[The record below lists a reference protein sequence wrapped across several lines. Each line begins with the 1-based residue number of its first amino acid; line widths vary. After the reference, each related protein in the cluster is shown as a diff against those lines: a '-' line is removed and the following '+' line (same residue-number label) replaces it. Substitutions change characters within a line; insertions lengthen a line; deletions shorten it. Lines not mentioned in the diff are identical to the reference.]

1 MTKESAA
8 FNKHLLNTCKLFRA
22 IAENG
27 YDCEE
32 AEKVRDQLDIT
43 WNEITDEQRDV
54 VNELSAV
61 FNEIWDER
69 EYFRVKRDA

>member
-1 MTKESAA
+1 MENKNTA
-8 FNKHLLNTCKLFRA
+8 FNKHLLNTCNLFRA
-22 IAENG
+22 ISKNG

>member
-8 FNKHLLNTCKLFRA
+8 FNKHLLNTCNLFRA

-43 WNEITDEQRDV
+43 WNEITDEQRNV
-54 VNELSAV
+54 VGEVSALFNEL
-61 FNEIWDER
+61 WDER
-69 EYFRVKRDA
+69 EYFRVKRD